1 MKQARRGRGAR
12 SGSSSD
18 VVPGCFGEVRML
30 LQLATAF
37 LLARVATSFV
47 ADVPGMWPRRSS
59 TCTRGSTTSACP
71 CHNFQASR
79 TVRWSLET
87 VYGVQH
93 ERSGSSSSSKR
104 PWSSRGVGTRLW
116 VAGKEQR
123 QGVAAATA
131 KSTIADNTTGAT
143 GSTSSSSSSSSSSS
157 DNVKQPVLPVVGDIT
172 RVNMDALRVRS
183 LSGEGDEETS
193 GSFVDLFRGCA
204 PYIRAHLGAIMVI
217 HMGGEVVEDPNFPS
231 IMDDLGL
238 LRLLGARLVIV
249 TGARPQMSTLLQQA
263 GIKEEFRDN
272 LRVTSKEALKVIKA
286 AAGFVRIEV
295 ESALSRG
302 ARGGTAGDFHV
313 AGGNFFSAQPVGVRD
328 GVDYGCTGEVRK
340 VEADRIRAQLN
351 EGGVVH
357 LTCIGYSGSGEVF
370 NVNSVDLAAKCAAS
384 VGASKLIY
392 IADGY
397 LEDSTT
403 GEIINSMRLSEARS
417 LLSRYEEKKIHDGEA
432 ATAGSGAG
440 AVATADLEKDVPP
453 AEVEMVDGVAVDEE
467 AAVGG
472 GGAGDVHGVEQ
483 RLMRLTERA
492 VMALTR
498 GVSRAHVVPPT
509 SGALL
514 QELYTRDGAG
524 LLISR
529 DIYDGIRPAN
539 PIDIP
544 GIREIIVP
552 LEKKGILVPRTPEQ
566 LEADISQFFVITR
579 DETVLGVAFF
589 KRYGQDHA
597 EVGCLAIHRDY
608 RKRGWGEAMLSYL
621 ERVALAS
628 SVKHLFVLSTVTMQ
642 WFVERGFRESQVSD
656 LPPER
661 RESYN
666 WERMSKIYH
675 KTLGGGVRAVDAEE
689 LLWDVRGMI

>member
-1 MKQARRGRGAR
+1 
-12 SGSSSD
+12 
-18 VVPGCFGEVRML
+18 
-30 LQLATAF
+30 
-37 LLARVATSFV
+37 
-47 ADVPGMWPRRSS
+47 
-59 TCTRGSTTSACP
+59 
-71 CHNFQASR
+71 
-79 TVRWSLET
+79 
-87 VYGVQH
+87 
-93 ERSGSSSSSKR
+93 
-104 PWSSRGVGTRLW
+104 
-116 VAGKEQR
+116 
-123 QGVAAATA
+123 
-131 KSTIADNTTGAT
+131 
-143 GSTSSSSSSSSSSS
+143 
-157 DNVKQPVLPVVGDIT
+157 
-172 RVNMDALRVRS
+172 MDALRVRS

-217 HMGGEVVEDPNFPS
+217 HMGGEVVEDPNFTS

-263 GIKEEFRDN
+263 GIKEEFRDD

-302 ARGGTAGDFHV
+302 ARGGAAGDFHV

-397 LEDSTT
+397 LEDATT

-417 LLSRYEEKKIHDGEA
+417 LLSRYEKKKSNNGEA
-432 ATAGSGAG
+432 VAAGSGAG
-440 AVATADLEKDVPP
+440 AMAAVDVEKDSPP
-453 AEVEMVDGVAVDEE
+453 AEVEMAGGVAADKE

-472 GGAGDVHGVEQ
+472 GSAGDVHGVEQ
-483 RLMRLTERA
+483 RLMRLTEKA
-492 VMALTR
+492 VMALTQ

-529 DIYDGIRPAN
+529 DM
-539 PIDIP
+539 
-544 GIREIIVP
+544 
-552 LEKKGILVPRTPEQ
+552 ILVPRTPEQ
-566 LEADISQFFVITR
+566 LEADINEFFVITR

>member
-1 MKQARRGRGAR
+1 MKHDRRGRSAH
-12 SGSSSD
+12 SGGS
-18 VVPGCFGEVRML
+18 VVVSGYIGEVRVL
-30 LQLATAF
+30 VQLAMAF
-37 LLARVATSFV
+37 FLAQVARSFV

-59 TCTRGSTTSACP
+59 TCPRSSTTSACP
-71 CHNFQASR
+71 CDNLQARKASR
-79 TVRWSLET
+79 RSLEA
-87 VYGVQH
+87 VYGAQH
-93 ERSGSSSSSKR
+93 ERSGGSKR

-123 QGVAAATA
+123 QATA
-131 KSTIADNTTGAT
+131 STIADNTTRAAVST
-143 GSTSSSSSSSSSSS
+143 GSSSSSSSSSS
-157 DNVKQPVLPVVGDIT
+157 DNTKPPAVLPVVGDIT

-183 LSGEGDEETS
+183 LSREGDEETS

-217 HMGGEVVEDPNFPS
+217 HMGGEVVEDPNFMS

-272 LRVTSKEALKVIKA
+272 LRITSKEALKSIKA

-328 GVDYGCTGEVRK
+328 GFDYGCTGEVRK

-384 VGASKLIY
+384 IGASKLIY

-397 LEDSTT
+397 LEDAMT

-417 LLSRYEEKKIHDGEA
+417 LLSRYEKTKSQNGEA
-432 ATAGSGAG
+432 VAAGSGAG
-440 AVATADLEKDVPP
+440 AVAAVDVEKDLQS
-453 AEVEMVDGVAVDEE
+453 AEVEMAGGRVAADKE
-467 AAVGG
+467 AAMGG
-472 GGAGDVHGVEQ
+472 GDAGEAHGVEQ
-483 RLMRLTERA
+483 GLMRLTERA
-492 VMALTR
+492 VMALTQ

-539 PIDIP
+539 PMDIP
-544 GIREIIVP
+544 GIREIIAP
-552 LEKKGILVPRTPEQ
+552 LEKKGILVPRMPEQ
-566 LEADISQFFVITR
+566 LEADINEFFVITR

-589 KRYGQDHA
+589 KRYGPDHA

-608 RKRGWGEAMLSYL
+608 RK
-621 ERVALAS
+621 
-628 SVKHLFVLSTVTMQ
+628 
-642 WFVERGFRESQVSD
+642 
-656 LPPER
+656 
-661 RESYN
+661 
-666 WERMSKIYH
+666 
-675 KTLGGGVRAVDAEE
+675 
-689 LLWDVRGMI
+689 